1 MICLI
6 CKRSYQLDDERKKRC
21 LLIIDKVQVKS
32 KSQYNGGIIFGK
44 AVNQPNKLANTVL
57 SFMLIG
63 LSGGPKFLCRM
74 IPVKERNAIS
84 LFEQAD
90 IIIKGVKQVGGELA
104 AIIYDGN
111 RVNQSFFRMF
121 DTHIENS

>member
-1 MICLI
+1 M
-6 CKRSYQLDDERKKRC
+6 
-21 LLIIDKVQVKS
+21 KS
-32 KSQYNGGIIFGK
+32 NLQYHGGIVFGK

-74 IPVKERNAIS
+74 IPVKQRNAIF

-90 IIIKGVKQVGGELA
+90 IIIKGVKQGGGELA
-104 AIIYDGN
+104 AIICDGN
-111 RVNQSFFRMF
+111 RVKQSFFRMF

>member
-1 MICLI
+1 ML
-6 CKRSYQLDDERKKRC
+6 
-21 LLIIDKVQVKS
+21 
-32 KSQYNGGIIFGK
+32 QYNGGIIFGK
-44 AVNQPNKLANTVL
+44 AVNQPNKLANTAL

-74 IPVKERNAIS
+74 IPVKEWNAIF
-84 LFEQAD
+84 LFEQTD
-90 IIIKGVKQVGGELA
+90 IIIKGVKQVGRELA
-104 AIIYDGN
+104 AITCDGN